1 MAQPVNVICIK
12 WGQKYGSDYV
22 NRLHAMVSRHLTLPH
37 RFVCFTDDKSGIDE
51 HIDARDIPKVGFED
65 FDQAHPWS
73 KGHGWLKVT
82 SFVSPLEDLEGPTL
96 FLDLDIVIVDN
107 INCFFE
113 PEGEFRVI
121 KEWDKR
127 DETGNTSV
135 YRFEAG
141 AHSDLIELLKNKKDE
156 ILKEVRNEQEFVTQ
170 NLHRQGKLQYW
181 PQDWCVSFKRH
192 CMPKG
197 IMQWFKTATIPDG
210 AKVIIFHGKP
220 HPDDA
225 IAGRSGKWYRH
236 VKPVPW
242 IADNWR

>member
-1 MAQPVNVICIK
+1 MTQLVNVICIK

-51 HIDARDIPKVGFED
+51 HIDARDIPKVGFDD
-65 FDQAHPWS
+65 FDQMVPWS

-82 SFVSPLEDLEGPTL
+82 SFANPLEDIQGPTL

-141 AHSDLIELLKNKKDE
+141 AHSDLIELIKTKKE
-156 ILKEVRNEQEFVTQ
+156 QILKEVRNEQEFVTL

-181 PQDWCVSFKRH
+181 PAGWCVSFKRH

-197 IMQWFKTATIPDG
+197 IMQWFKTATIPPG

-242 IADNWR
+242 IAENWR